1 MTMLLSLGMP
11 FRDSGTKR
19 TALGV
24 KVLPRTLLS
33 LALLLEMAPVL
44 AAPVAAADTKSEA
57 MPDWRYTLRPGD
69 TLIGVSA
76 RFLARPAEWPRLQ
89 RHNRITQPR
98 RLVPGSVLLIP
109 LDWMRQQPAPATV
122 MAVRGAVQVTH
133 PDLTARALQADEKLL
148 AGTVLTTAA
157 NSSATLRFA
166 DGSVLVLQPG
176 ARLALDAVSVYAGG
190 GMVDTR
196 LRLQQGR
203 VEIGANPARA
213 KGSRLQVIT
222 PSAVAAVRGTRF
234 RVGADTSATREETLE
249 GKVGLAASGRQVT
262 VLEGQGSLAELGKPP
277 RPPVTLLPAPDASGL
292 PARVE
297 TLPMRFKLPELPG
310 AVSWLGQIAEDAQF
324 EKLVLENTG
333 TTPQLSF
340 ADLPD
345 GRYVL
350 RVRAADAQG
359 LQGRDAIHAFELDAR
374 PFAPLL
380 TAPGTRVRNA
390 RPDLQWSAVVGAS
403 AYQVEV
409 ARDAAFAD
417 KVVTERTSDT
427 RLTPAKEL
435 QPGGYHWRVAS
446 IEAADQGPFSP
457 IQLFTYDPLPGAPDI
472 NLAAPVFANNA
483 LTLTLPPPPAGLH
496 YELVLA
502 RDAERTQIIW
512 QGSSSDG
519 QLQASPVKPANCY
532 LAARLVEADGTA
544 GPYATRVIE
553 APPPSPWGLLLLLL
567 PLLAI

>member
-1 MTMLLSLGMP
+1 MTPLKLLP
-11 FRDSGTKR
+11 
-19 TALGV
+19 
-24 KVLPRTLLS
+24 
-33 LALLLEMAPVL
+33 LALLLAMAPVL
-44 AAPVAAADTKSEA
+44 AAPVSPVETKSEA
-57 MPDWRYTLRPGD
+57 IPDWRYTLRPGD

-98 RLVPGSVLLIP
+98 RLIPGSPLLIP
-109 LDWMRQQPAPATV
+109 LAWMRQQPAPATV
-122 MAVRGAVQVTH
+122 MAVRGQVRVTH
-133 PDLTARALQADEKLL
+133 PDSTERALQADEKLL

-176 ARLALDAVSVYAGG
+176 ARLALDTVSVYAGG

-234 RVGADTSATREETLE
+234 RVEADASATREETLE
-249 GKVGLAASGRQVT
+249 GKVGLAASGKQVT
-262 VLEGQGSLAELGKPP
+262 VPEGQGSLAELGKPP
-277 RPPVTLLPAPDASGL
+277 RPPVTLLPAPDASAL

-324 EKLVLENTG
+324 EKLVLEDTR

-345 GRYVL
+345 GHYVL

-359 LQGRDAIHAFELDAR
+359 LQGRDATHAFELDAR

-380 TAPGTRVRNA
+380 TAPGTRVRHA
-390 RPDLQWSAVVGAS
+390 RPDLQWSAVVGAN

-417 KVVTERTSDT
+417 TVLTERTSDT
-427 RLTPAKEL
+427 RLTVANEL

-446 IEAADQGPFSP
+446 IEAADQGPYSP
-457 IQLFTYDPLPGAPDI
+457 SQPFTYDPLPGAPDI
-472 NLAAPVFANNA
+472 NLAMPVFANNA

-519 QLQASPVKPANCY
+519 QLQASPVEPASCY

>member
-1 MTMLLSLGMP
+1 MNT
-11 FRDSGTKR
+11 RN
-19 TALGV
+19 
-24 KVLPRTLLS
+24 VLPW
-33 LALLLEMAPVL
+33 ALLLAAAPVL
-44 AAPVAAADTKSEA
+44 AAPVSSPVPKREVI
-57 MPDWRYTLRPGD
+57 PDWRYTLRPGD
-69 TLIGVSA
+69 TLIGISA
-76 RFLARPAEWPRLQ
+76 RFLARPADWPRLQ
-89 RHNRITQPR
+89 RHNAITLPR
-98 RLVPGSVLLIP
+98 RLVPGSTLLIP
-109 LDWMRQQPAPATV
+109 LAWMRQQPAPAV
-122 MAVRGAVQVTH
+122 VLAVRGQVQVSRA
-133 PDLTARALQADEKLL
+133 DAAERALQAGEKLP
-148 AGTVLTTAA
+148 AGTALSTAA

-176 ARLALDAVSVYAGG
+176 AKLTLDTVSVYAGG

-213 KGSRLQVIT
+213 PGSRLQVIT

-234 RVGADTSATREETLE
+234 RVGADASATREETLE
-249 GKVGLAASGRQVT
+249 GKVGLAASGRQVS
-262 VLEGQGSLAELGKPP
+262 VAAGQGSLAELGKPP
-277 RPPVTLLPAPDASGL
+277 RPPVALLPAPDASAL
-292 PARVE
+292 PARVDV
-297 TLPMRFKLPELPG
+297 LPMRFTLPAQPG

-324 EKLVLENTG
+324 EKLLLEEIRP
-333 TTPQLSF
+333 TPQLSF

-359 LQGRDAIHAFELDAR
+359 LHGQDAIHAFELDAR

-380 TAPGTRVRNA
+380 TAPGSRVRTA
-390 RPDLQWSAVVGAS
+390 RPALQWSAVVGAS

-409 ARDAAFAD
+409 ARDAAFSD
-417 KVVTERTSDT
+417 VVLTERTPDT
-427 RLTPAKEL
+427 RLIPANEL
-435 QPGGYHWRVAS
+435 KPGTYHWRVAS
-446 IEAADQGPFSP
+446 VEAADQGPFAPPQS
-457 IQLFTYDPLPGAPDI
+457 FTYDPLPGAPDI
-472 NLAAPVFANNA
+472 NQAAPVFAENA

-502 RDAERTQIIW
+502 RDAERTHTIW
-512 QGSSSDG
+512 QGTSSDG
-519 QLQASPVKPANCY
+519 RLQASPVEPETCY

-553 APPPSPWGLLLLLL
+553 APPRSRWGLLLLLL

>member
-1 MTMLLSLGMP
+1 MTPPKLLP
-11 FRDSGTKR
+11 
-19 TALGV
+19 
-24 KVLPRTLLS
+24 
-33 LALLLEMAPVL
+33 LALLLAMAPALV
-44 AAPVAAADTKSEA
+44 APVAAADTKSEA

-98 RLVPGSVLLIP
+98 RLIPGSALLIP
-109 LDWMRQQPAPATV
+109 LAWMRQQPAPATV
-122 MAVRGAVQVTH
+122 MAVRGQVRVMY
-133 PDLTARALQADEKLL
+133 PDSTERALQADEKLL
-148 AGTVLTTAA
+148 AGTVLTTAS

-176 ARLALDAVSVYAGG
+176 ARLALDTVSVYAGG

-234 RVGADTSATREETLE
+234 RVGADASATREETLE
-249 GKVGLAASGRQVT
+249 GRVGLAASGRQVT
-262 VLEGQGSLAELGKPP
+262 VPEGQGSLAELGKPP
-277 RPPVTLLPAPDASGL
+277 RPPVTLLPAPDASAL

-324 EKLVLENTG
+324 EKLVLEDTG

-359 LQGRDAIHAFELDAR
+359 LQGHDAIHAFELDAR

-380 TAPGTRVRNA
+380 TAPGTRVRHA
-390 RPDLQWSAVVGAS
+390 RPDLQWSAVVGAN

-417 KVVTERTSDT
+417 TVLTERTSDT
-427 RLTPAKEL
+427 HLAPASEL

-446 IEAADQGPFSP
+446 IEAADQGPYSP
-457 IQLFTYDPLPGAPDI
+457 ARAFTYDPLPGAPDI
-472 NLAAPVFANNA
+472 NLAMPVFANNA

-502 RDAERTQIIW
+502 RDAGRTQIIW

-519 QLQASPVKPANCY
+519 RLQASPVEPANCY

-544 GPYATRVIE
+544 GPYATRMIE